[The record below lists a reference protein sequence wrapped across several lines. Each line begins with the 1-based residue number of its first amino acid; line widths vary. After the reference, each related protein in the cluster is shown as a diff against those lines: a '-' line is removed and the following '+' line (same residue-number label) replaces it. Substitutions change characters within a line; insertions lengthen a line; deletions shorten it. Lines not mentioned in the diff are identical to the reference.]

1 MQIDT
6 ISYGMHILIGDKAT
20 GAKLL
25 AASDYVAGVGSYMKQ
40 QPQTSNV
47 VAFYFREWKFC

>member
-6 ISYGMHILIGDKAT
+6 ISYGMHILIGDNAP

-25 AASDYVAGVGSYMKQ
+25 AASGYVAGVESYMKQ

-47 VAFYFREWKFC
+47 VAFYFRE